1 MDAALSGSVVL
12 LLQNSSGA
20 SPLAT
25 TPTRYKQAWWLGSA
39 TDNNA
44 GTIVYNK
51 DADTAKILGG
61 MAPDGYADQ
70 SWYRMVEG
78 AQTFLLDAKTLPAN
92 WVFGADAAAAVAAA
106 AIWLLRL
113 LLTWLL
119 LLCGYAPVADS
130 CCLQPSDPPKIM
142 MRAIDI
148 VGLSRSKALLF
159 HKRVGKGH
167 IIGTGLNC
175 YQVCTQQGCPHPEK
189 MWVLDRLIRYG
200 GSLLTADTSE

>member
-1 MDAALSGSVVL
+1 MQYYNHFIEWKTQSTKSKKLKLNLTKQKPRYSNWELFRQPYPMKLNQIRLHSVVL

-119 LLCGYAPVADS
+119 LL
-130 CCLQPSDPPKIM
+130 
-142 MRAIDI
+142 
-148 VGLSRSKALLF
+148 
-159 HKRVGKGH
+159 
-167 IIGTGLNC
+167 
-175 YQVCTQQGCPHPEK
+175 
-189 MWVLDRLIRYG
+189 
-200 GSLLTADTSE
+200 